1 MDVKDVKE
9 KNMLIVGI
17 VMDRV
22 ILLVMSVMDM
32 EKLTWKMDQQLGV
45 MYVKGMVEWIVT
57 LVMVMEEF
65 FVLSVNKI
73 KSSGLLL
80 DRSLR

>member
-22 ILLVMSVMDM
+22 IILVMSVMEM
-32 EKLTWKMDQQLGV
+32 EKLTWMMDQQLGV
-45 MYVKGMVEWIVT
+45 MYVMGMVEWIVT

-65 FVLSVNKI
+65 LVLSVNKI